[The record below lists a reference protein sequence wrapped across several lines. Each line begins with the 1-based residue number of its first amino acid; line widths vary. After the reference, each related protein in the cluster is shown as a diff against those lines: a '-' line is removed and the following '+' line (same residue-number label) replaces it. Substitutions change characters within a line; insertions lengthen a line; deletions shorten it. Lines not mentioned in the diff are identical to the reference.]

1 MITVD
6 LETMKFL
13 SIRTFNDGKDH
24 HIEIERSEGITALDM
39 LHLLDDLTQKLAVLY
54 KLPVQYITGMLHAG
68 AGGDLIRQP
77 EGEERESIDNLLKEI
92 QEELTNAAEE
102 LHEQI

>member
-1 MITVD
+1 
-6 LETMKFL
+6 MKYL
-13 SIRTFNDGKDH
+13 GIRTHDEGKDH
-24 HIEIERSEGITALDM
+24 HIEIMKSEGLTALDM

-54 KLPVQYITGMLHAG
+54 KLPAQYITGMLHAG

-77 EGEERESIDNLLKEI
+77 EGEEMESINKLLEEI
-92 QEELTNAAEE
+92 QEELANAAEE

>member
-1 MITVD
+1 
-6 LETMKFL
+6 MKFL
-13 SIRTFNDGKDH
+13 GIRTYYEGKDH
-24 HIEIERSEGITALDM
+24 HIEILKSEGLTALDI

-54 KLPVQYITGMLHAG
+54 KLPAQYITGMLHAG
-68 AGGDLIRQP
+68 AGGDMIEQP
-77 EGEERESIDNLLKEI
+77 EGEEMKSINKLLEEI